1 MTTASGQ
8 HVNHYMHRELEV
20 VPQDASVVTVA
31 TRMRARRIGSVLIE
45 TFDRPHND
53 CRIAGIVTETDL
65 VSKVLAPGR
74 VPSSTGMQEIM
85 SSPLITIEPNRPML
99 DASHLMETKR
109 VRHLAV
115 SDGAEVL
122 GVISVRDLV
131 RHFVE
136 ADGGPVQSLSDVYR
150 PLSVLMNPAII
161 SIGSHDT
168 ALAAAQRMADKHIG
182 ALFVREAEELVGIIT
197 EADLVRKV
205 LADQLDPVETRVG
218 AVMNSPLIEIDIN
231 RTIHDAS
238 EDMAEHRIRHL
249 AVTENGK
256 VVGVLSIRD
265 LVKMVSIRD
274 RPEFLKRSPPA

>member
-1 MTTASGQ
+1 
-8 HVNHYMHRELEV
+8 
-20 VPQDASVVTVA
+20 
-31 TRMRARRIGSVLIE
+31 
-45 TFDRPHND
+45 
-53 CRIAGIVTETDL
+53 VTETDL

-74 VPSSTGMQEIM
+74 VPSSTSMLEIM

-115 SDGAEVL
+115 SDGAEVI

-136 ADGGPVQSLSDVYR
+136 ADRGPVQSLSDVYR
-150 PLSVLMNPAII
+150 PLSVLMNRAII

-182 ALFVREAEELVGIIT
+182 ALFVTEAEELVGIIT

-231 RTIHDAS
+231 RTIHNAS
-238 EDMAEHRIRHL
+238 EHMAEHRIRHL

-274 RPEFLKRSPPA
+274 RPEFLKRSPPE